1 MTFDISKRRALET
14 AEIQLNNG
22 DGAALVDDDGNRL
35 SATLFGPASKQWQQ
49 ADAERNRRQLARAE
63 KSPRKVAA
71 AIADG
76 KREDDN
82 HFLASITVSFN
93 GWTYPHPDAAS
104 GGTWPTQRDMFKACY
119 EDGGYAYIRDQLLK
133 EGEEHTAF
141 TKGSQSN

>member
-1 MTFDISKRRALET
+1 MFDITKRRALET
-14 AEIQLNNG
+14 AEIRLTDG
-22 DGAALVDDDGNRL
+22 DGSPLLDDDKNRL
-35 SATLFGPASKQWQQ
+35 TVTLYGPASKQWQA

-63 KSPRKVAA
+63 KQPRKVAA

-82 HFLASITVSFN
+82 HFLTSITVSFN
-93 GWTYPHPDAAS
+93 GWNYPHPDAAT
-104 GGTWPTQRDMFKACY
+104 GATWPTQREMFKACY
-119 EDGGYAYIRDQLLK
+119 EDGGFAFIRDQLLK